1 MLIIS
6 NDVALHLICNHYEF
20 RQMQFWKNSMTL
32 EDKIAAANG
41 RPTGFDYLRLA
52 LALSVVAVHIFQT
65 GLGDEAASAYL
76 TPVVR
81 PLVACILP
89 MFFALS
95 GFLVAGSLVRT
106 QTLPEF
112 FALRIIRLA
121 PALIAEVV
129 LSAFVIGALFTALPL
144 SEYFSH
150 PKFWAYLLNI
160 IGYIHF
166 TLPGVFLDNPRPNMV
181 NQQLWTIPWEL
192 DCYIVLGALAF
203 AGLKKSRTLLI
214 VAIVAAHIFAMY
226 WYSVHEAKSP
236 LTAKAA
242 VLPISFLVGVLF
254 YFYASKIKWSFALFG
269 IALAVSYLLLRFP
282 NGDLVVAVPLTY
294 VTVFL
299 GVANPARNKLMLSG
313 DYSYGIYLYGFPLQ
327 QAFAHLWPG
336 LNLGSAAAVVATV
349 CFAAFSWWCVE
360 RPALGARK
368 LLKKIKWP
376 ARLRLSA
383 PDRTV
388 MEIEDAAV
396 RK

>member
-1 MLIIS
+1 M
-6 NDVALHLICNHYEF
+6 
-20 RQMQFWKNSMTL
+20 ML
-32 EDKIAAANG
+32 EDKIAAASG

-52 LALSVVAVHIFQT
+52 LALSVVAVHVFQT
-65 GLGDEAASAYL
+65 GIGDEAANAYL
-76 TPVVR
+76 TPAVR
-81 PLVACILP
+81 PFAACILP

-106 QTLPEF
+106 PTLPEF
-112 FALRIIRLA
+112 FALRVIRLA
-121 PALIAEVV
+121 PALIVEVL

-160 IGYIHF
+160 VGWIHF

-181 NQQLWTIPWEL
+181 NQQLWTVPWEL

-203 AGLKKSRTLLI
+203 AGLKKSRTFLI
-214 VAIVAAHIFAMY
+214 VAIVAAHAFAFY

-236 LTAKAA
+236 LIAKAG

-269 IALAVSYLLLRFP
+269 VCVVVTYLLLRLP
-282 NGDLVVAVPLTY
+282 NGDLLVAFPATY

-299 GVANPARNKLMLSG
+299 GVSNPARNQIVLSG
-313 DYSYGIYLYGFPLQ
+313 DYSYGVYLYGFPLQ

-336 LNLGSAAAVVATV
+336 LNLGSVAAIVATV
-349 CFAAFSWWCVE
+349 CFAAFSWWFVE
-360 RPALGARK
+360 RPALGARR
-368 LLKKIKWP
+368 LLKRIKWP
-376 ARLRLSA
+376 ALLRMPA
-383 PDRTV
+383 PDRPV
-388 MEIEDAAV
+388 IEDAAV